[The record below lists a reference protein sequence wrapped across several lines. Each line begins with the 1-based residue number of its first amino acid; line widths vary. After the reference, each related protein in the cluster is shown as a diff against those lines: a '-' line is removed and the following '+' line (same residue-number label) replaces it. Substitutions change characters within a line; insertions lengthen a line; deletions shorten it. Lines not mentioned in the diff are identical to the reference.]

1 MAGDYARSVQIL
13 VEIAGNPEAK
23 LDEINKKLSNLEGK
37 KTNIGIGDQPVNQVN
52 KLSEG
57 ITRTNNNFGT
67 LGNTVQNLG
76 SRVSTA
82 FSGFKSSLNELNTGV
97 QTLATSLAGM
107 AAGTAVSGV
116 IWKQSAEYHLV
127 GKQIKEAIENNKKLN
142 ITYEELDAF
151 VKQQAEMGEGTKQ
164 DTVKEMYAVLAAG
177 SKYFKGS
184 GQDKLNQADA
194 IGDFYFKH
202 QEMMREEGVG
212 SAEQLVQRITM
223 QQGKMAG
230 RFGIRLATA
239 MGLDPDSK
247 EFKSAKNRM
256 KYLMEAGA
264 NVDMK
269 AEMEARPWER
279 LEVNLSK
286 LKYSIGDSI
295 ATPMIHI
302 TNLAAI
308 LAETVA
314 KIPGL
319 PGLIGMGG
327 ALLAAA
333 SATSILIG
341 VLTPLWSFMKAINV
355 ALGIST
361 ALRTVNTAA
370 TTSEA
375 VSHAML
381 TGAMGTEFAAE
392 ELSNVSKNISIGTRL
407 RLIGVMAAERI
418 SSLATTAANW
428 LGIPALLGLA
438 GANTA
443 AAGAAT
449 GLAVAEGLALSPL
462 LAIAAAGLV
471 LVGVFGLILQK
482 AGILEPLLKGIS
494 KINLGKVFKELGAGD
509 LFGAWHQITKGFELP
524 SMKDAF
530 ANLMGPSMTTTLT
543 KVFGITMNRMLEWL
557 NSINDELRRIRA
569 LWDYIMGL
577 LYKYIYEPLNNI
589 WNWIKE
595 KFGGGEGLTT
605 DASIEKAL
613 RERILSESDKK
624 VKDPTYSTPFAGSI
638 TPEAID
644 YLVRIA
650 VYGEKLYKNRDT
662 GETKYAKENP
672 GTGWSETLGPI
683 GATGHAVAE
692 AKKIVEELK
701 NPPVNTV
708 SAAADDSITDPIDR
722 LFGTTKKVF
731 VDNNGQKW
739 NLNIDSDGGY
749 KFRKVNDWGFDSD
762 TPNSGV
768 PAEVLEA
775 AANDIKGKN
784 PILTNALGG
793 IVTKSGLAWIDI
805 DEPIVPAEIN
815 RNSHLINVLEAI
827 AGSSSNGGY
836 YEMPV
841 PINDLGG
848 DFTKSGLAWNDINE
862 AIVPAE
868 INRNSHLINVL
879 EAIAGSSPSSFSN
892 NTHGDIIINIDYK
905 VSGSG
910 SGNGMYLDKFAFE
923 RAVTEIIG
931 KVTRHYGAY

>member
-1 MAGDYARSVQIL
+1 MAGDYSRSVSIL

-23 LDEINKKLSNLEGK
+23 LDAIAQKLNTMEGR
-37 KTNIGIGDQPVNQVN
+37 KTTVGIGDQPVNQVN

-57 ITRTNNNFGT
+57 ITRTNSSFGT
-67 LGNTVQNLG
+67 LGNTVQGFG
-76 SRVSTA
+76 SKISSA
-82 FSGFKSSLNELNTGV
+82 FGGVKSSLNELNTGI
-97 QTLATSLAGM
+97 QNLATGIAGI
-107 AAGTAVSGV
+107 AIGGAVSG
-116 IWKQSAEYHLV
+116 IAWMDSAKSKLYNE
-127 GKQIKEAIENNKKLN
+127 QIKEAINNNRKLG
-142 ITYEELDAF
+142 ISYKELEEFAIHEEA
-151 VKQQAEMGEGTKQ
+151 KGEGIKSTNI
-164 DTVKEMYAVLAAG
+164 KETYAILNYG
-177 SKYFKGS
+177 QKFFKGTS
-184 GQDKLNQADA
+184 GDKLKQADA
-194 IGDFYFKH
+194 IGDFWFAN
-202 QEMMREEGVG
+202 QERMKDFGY
-212 SAEQLVQRITM
+212 SSPEQVVKMLTRT
-223 QQGKMAG
+223 QGKMQG
-230 RFGIRLATA
+230 RMVKDAAAAL
-239 MGLDPDSK
+239 GLDENSPEMK
-247 EFKSAKNRM
+247 TAKSRM
-256 KYLMEAGA
+256 KYLQEMGA
-264 NVDMK
+264 NINMQ
-269 AEMEARPWER
+269 EALDERPWIR
-279 LEVNLSK
+279 LETSIAK
-286 LKYSIGDSI
+286 LKKAIGSSI
-295 ATPMIHI
+295 AEPMAGIVLIVASI
-302 TNLAAI
+302 T
-308 LAETVA
+308 ETIA

-319 PGLIGMGG
+319 PMLIGFSG
-327 ALLAAA
+327 AMLAMA
-333 SATSILIG
+333 SAAGLLIG
-341 VLTPLWSFMKAINV
+341 VLTPLWTFMKAIN
-355 ALGIST
+355 ATLGIST
-361 ALRTVNTAA
+361 ALKTVNAAA

-392 ELSNVSKNISIGTRL
+392 ELSTVSKNISIGTRL
-407 RLIGVMAAERI
+407 RLIGVMAMERI

-613 RERILSESDKK
+613 RERILSESDKQA
-624 VKDPTYSTPFAGSI
+624 KDPTYSTPFAGSM
-638 TPEAID
+638 TPEAMD
-644 YLVRIA
+644 YLVRTA

-683 GATGHAVAE
+683 GATGPAVTE
-692 AKKIVEELK
+692 ARKIVEELK

-708 SAAADDSITDPIDR
+708 SAATDDSITDPIDK

-731 VDNNGQKW
+731 VDNENNKW
-739 NLNIDSDGGY
+739 NLNTYSDGKY
-749 KFRKVNDWGFDSD
+749 KFRKVNDWGFDTD
-762 TPNSGV
+762 TADSGV
-768 PAEVLEA
+768 PAEVLKA
-775 AANDIKGKN
+775 ASDDIGGGT
-784 PILTNALGG
+784 PILENALGG
-793 IVTKSGLAWIDI
+793 IVTKSGLAWIDE
-805 DEPIVPAEIN
+805 DEPIVPAE
-815 RNSHLINVLEAI
+815 V
-827 AGSSSNGGY
+827 
-836 YEMPV
+836 
-841 PINDLGG
+841 
-848 DFTKSGLAWNDINE
+848 
-862 AIVPAE
+862 
-868 INRNSHLINVL
+868 NRNSHLINVL

>member
-116 IWKQSAEYHLV
+116 IWKQSAEYHLFGEQV
-127 GKQIKEAIENNKKLN
+127 KEAVENNKKLK

-164 DTVKEMYAVLAAG
+164 DTVKEMYAVLVAG

-212 SAEQLVQRITM
+212 SAEQLVQRITA
-223 QQGKMAG
+223 QQGKMEG
-230 RFGIRLATA
+230 RFGIRIATA
-239 MGLDPDSK
+239 MGLSPDSP
-247 EFKSAKNRM
+247 EFKSAKSRM

-269 AEMEARPWER
+269 KEMELRPWEQ
-279 LEVNLSK
+279 LEVNLST
-286 LKYSIGDSI
+286 LKYSIADSI

-392 ELSNVSKNISIGTRL
+392 ELSTVSKNISIGTRL
-407 RLIGVMAAERI
+407 RLIGVMAMERI

-569 LWDYIMGL
+569 LWDYIVGL
-577 LYKYIYEPLNNI
+577 IYKYIWDPLNKLVGFVERIINKLI
-589 WNWIKE
+589 GKEEGPTELSAATQTALDNSKTPIDEWGTNAYRITDISTGEIHYYTDRALAETALKSGRYVVTGQAPSPEQKMQRGIKE
-595 KFGGGEGLTT
+595 
-605 DASIEKAL
+605 DQ
-613 RERILSESDKK
+613 
-624 VKDPTYSTPFAGSI
+624 
-638 TPEAID
+638 
-644 YLVRIA
+644 
-650 VYGEKLYKNRDT
+650 
-662 GETKYAKENP
+662 NP
-672 GTGWSETLGPI
+672 GTTQFPPVDVSIPITPDIQKQIDEGSTPI
-683 GATGHAVAE
+683 GLGE
-692 AKKIVEELK
+692 
-701 NPPVNTV
+701 
-708 SAAADDSITDPIDR
+708 SA
-722 LFGTTKKVF
+722 
-731 VDNNGQKW
+731 Q
-739 NLNIDSDGGY
+739 
-749 KFRKVNDWGFDSD
+749 
-762 TPNSGV
+762 
-768 PAEVLEA
+768 
-775 AANDIKGKN
+775 
-784 PILTNALGG
+784 
-793 IVTKSGLAWIDI
+793 
-805 DEPIVPAEIN
+805 EP
-815 RNSHLINVLEAI
+815 
-827 AGSSSNGGY
+827 NGGY
-836 YEMPV
+836 YPKKKEEPGILDKIGTFLAGGSSKNGGYFEMPV

>member
-57 ITRTNNNFGT
+57 ITRTNSSFGT
-67 LGNTVQNLG
+67 LGNTVQGFG
-76 SRVSTA
+76 SKISSA
-82 FSGFKSSLNELNTGV
+82 FSGVKSSLNELNTGI
-97 QTLATSLAGM
+97 QNLATGIAGI
-107 AAGTAVSGV
+107 AIGGAVSG
-116 IWKQSAEYHLV
+116 IAWMDSAKSKLYNE
-127 GKQIKEAIENNKKLN
+127 QIKEAINNNRKLG
-142 ITYEELDAF
+142 ISYKELEEFA
-151 VKQQAEMGEGTKQ
+151 KQQEAQGEGTKSANI
-164 DTVKEMYAVLAAG
+164 KETYAILNYG
-177 SKYFKGS
+177 QKFFKGTS
-184 GQDKLNQADA
+184 GDKLKQADA
-194 IGDFYFKH
+194 ISDFWFAN
-202 QEMMREEGVG
+202 QERMKDFGY
-212 SAEQLVQRITM
+212 SSPEQVVKMLTRT
-223 QQGKMAG
+223 QGKMQG
-230 RFGIRLATA
+230 RMVKDAAAAL
-239 MGLDPDSK
+239 GLDENAPEMK
-247 EFKSAKNRM
+247 TAKSRM
-256 KYLMEAGA
+256 KYLQEMGA
-264 NVDMK
+264 NINMQK
-269 AEMEARPWER
+269 ALDERPWIR
-279 LEVNLSK
+279 LETSIAK
-286 LKYSIGDSI
+286 LKKAIGSSI
-295 ATPMIHI
+295 AEPMAGIVLI
-302 TNLAAI
+302 VASI
-308 LAETVA
+308 AETIA

-319 PGLIGMGG
+319 PMLIGFSG
-327 ALLAAA
+327 AMLAMA
-333 SATSILIG
+333 SAAGLLIG
-341 VLTPLWSFMKAINV
+341 VLTPLWTFMKAIN
-355 ALGIST
+355 ATLGIST
-361 ALRTVNTAA
+361 ALKTVNAAA

-407 RLIGVMAAERI
+407 RLIGVMAMERI

-530 ANLMGPSMTTTLT
+530 ANLMGPSLTTTLT

-569 LWDYIMGL
+569 LWDYIVGL
-577 LYKYIYEPLNNI
+577 IYKYIWDPLDKIVGFVERIVNKILGVEEGPKELDAATQTALDNSKAPI
-589 WNWIKE
+589 DEWGTNAYRITDISTGEVHYYTDRALAETALKSGRYVVTGQAPSPEQKIQRGIKE
-595 KFGGGEGLTT
+595 
-605 DASIEKAL
+605 DQ
-613 RERILSESDKK
+613 
-624 VKDPTYSTPFAGSI
+624 
-638 TPEAID
+638 
-644 YLVRIA
+644 
-650 VYGEKLYKNRDT
+650 
-662 GETKYAKENP
+662 NP
-672 GTGWSETLGPI
+672 GTTQFPPVDVSIPITPDIQKQIDEGSTPI
-683 GATGHAVAE
+683 GLGE
-692 AKKIVEELK
+692 
-701 NPPVNTV
+701 
-708 SAAADDSITDPIDR
+708 SA
-722 LFGTTKKVF
+722 
-731 VDNNGQKW
+731 Q
-739 NLNIDSDGGY
+739 
-749 KFRKVNDWGFDSD
+749 
-762 TPNSGV
+762 
-768 PAEVLEA
+768 
-775 AANDIKGKN
+775 
-784 PILTNALGG
+784 
-793 IVTKSGLAWIDI
+793 
-805 DEPIVPAEIN
+805 EP
-815 RNSHLINVLEAI
+815 
-827 AGSSSNGGY
+827 NGGY
-836 YEMPV
+836 YPKKKEEPGILDKIGTFLAGGSSKNGGYFEMPV
-841 PINDLGG
+841 PINALGG